1 MARPM
6 AATTAGRLGENVLE
20 VDDLKMYYT
29 TSAGQVKAV
38 DGLTFSVKRGEVLGI
53 VGESGCG
60 KSSLALTVMKLLP
73 SNAKIISGK
82 ILVRGTDVVPMPDA
96 EVRRKVRWSQI
107 AMIPQ
112 GAMNSLNPIF
122 RVGDQISEAILAHGS
137 TSKSEAHRRAVELL
151 SLVGIDASRANNYPH
166 EFSGGMKQRAM
177 IAMSLALDP
186 ALLIADEP
194 TTALDVIVQAGIVKL
209 LLDVREKLGVAI
221 MLITHDLALVAQ
233 MSEEVAIM
241 YAGKFVEFGRSA
253 EVYHSALHPYTLG
266 LLHAF
271 ADIRKPK
278 EDLVSIPGSPPD
290 LLAPPSGCRF
300 RTRCAYAQDLCATRE
315 PSLEEALPG
324 HFVACHYWK
333 DIKEGRAPSH
343 EVEAAP

>member
-1 MARPM
+1 M
-6 AATTAGRLGENVLE
+6 ATTNFGKLGESVLE
-20 VDDLKMYYT
+20 VSDLKMYYT
-29 TSAGQVKAV
+29 TSAGEVKAV
-38 DGLTFSVKRGEVLGI
+38 DGLNFSVKRGQVLGV

-60 KSSLALTVMKLLP
+60 KSSLALTIMKLLP
-73 SNAKIISGK
+73 SNSKIVSGK
-82 ILVRGTDVVPMPDA
+82 ILVKGTDVVPMPDS
-96 EVRRKVRWSQI
+96 EVRKKIRWSQV

-122 RVGDQISEAILAHGS
+122 RVGDQISEAILAHS
-137 TSKSEAHRRAVELL
+137 SVSKGEAHKKAVELL
-151 SLVGIDASRANNYPH
+151 SLVGIDPSRANNYPH

-186 ALLIADEP
+186 TLLIADEP

-221 MLITHDLALVAQ
+221 ILITHDLALVAQ

-241 YAGKFVEFGRSA
+241 YAGKFTEFGRSID
-253 EVYHSALHPYTLG
+253 VYHNALHPYTIG

-278 EDLVSIPGSPPD
+278 EKLTSIPGSPPD
-290 LLAPPSGCRF
+290 LVTPPSGCRF
-300 RTRCAYAQDLCATRE
+300 RTRCAYSQDLCASRE
-315 PSLEEALPG
+315 PLLEEAIPG

-333 DIKEGRAPSH
+333 DIKDGRAQSH
-343 EVEAAP
+343 ELRGSPL